1 MVKVIERRDEAGR
14 RRAIDEGAAPIFHLL
29 FFFFFTSFVYL
40 CLQQSL
46 SRDYFLPKQGNEQ
59 LWVFDMGVSL
69 SLYAYVR
76 TCRNI
81 IYR

>member
-1 MVKVIERRDEAGR
+1 MKLEED
-14 RRAIDEGAAPIFHLL
+14 APSMKELLQYSIFSS
-29 FFFFFTSFVYL
+29 FFFFTSFVYL